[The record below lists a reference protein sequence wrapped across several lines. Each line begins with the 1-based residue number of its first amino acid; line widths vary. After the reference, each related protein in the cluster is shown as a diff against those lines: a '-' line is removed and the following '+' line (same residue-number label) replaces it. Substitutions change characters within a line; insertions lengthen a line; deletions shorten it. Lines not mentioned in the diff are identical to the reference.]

1 MNGIVVEDLSDGQE
15 PTSAVPAQ
23 PTSSIEHLAIAS
35 RFNADPDNKEDNKK
49 LAEIWQFAKSKSNS
63 QEIND
68 LIWEV
73 MHLESILGATRIGES
88 RLDRVY
94 RYCKLRRQESI
105 IQQELK
111 NVAVGGNI

>member
-1 MNGIVVEDLSDGQE
+1 MNGIIVEDLPENQG
-15 PTSAVPAQ
+15 PTSAIPAHS
-23 PTSSIEHLAIAS
+23 TDSIEHIAIAS

-49 LAEIWQFAKSKSNS
+49 LAEIWQFAKGKSNS

-73 MHLESILGATRIGES
+73 MHIESILGAPRLGES

-111 NVAVGGNI
+111 NVATSGSL